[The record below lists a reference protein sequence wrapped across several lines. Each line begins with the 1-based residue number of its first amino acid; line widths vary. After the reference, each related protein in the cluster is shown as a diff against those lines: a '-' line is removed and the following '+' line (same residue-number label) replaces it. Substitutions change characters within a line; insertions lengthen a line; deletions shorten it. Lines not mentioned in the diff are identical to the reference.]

1 MADFFGTKFD
11 SCRRRAL
18 SRSVLLALGAA
29 ASGIPIAFAQ
39 SYPSRAIRI
48 IEEMIRIATA
58 YQNVSTLLIAIPMR
72 HKIEQVFRDR
82 PLTPDEASRDE
93 TIRRAVLVEYPPV
106 TTTCSSNL
114 RIADRVAEFAKR
126 HGLED
131 VLPLVIDLTERL
143 FPMAQAVDVEL
154 VADDEQSDQQT
165 IFFKVQGLDI
175 EPRLGSDLHWQWASE
190 LQQICTGPGRALLG
204 LELCW
209 VD

>member
-1 MADFFGTKFD
+1 MCDVSLTIIKHHKPPRGFFSFHSIRLNPAKSSLT
-11 SCRRRAL
+11 
-18 SRSVLLALGAA
+18 
-29 ASGIPIAFAQ
+29 SG
-39 SYPSRAIRI
+39 
-48 IEEMIRIATA
+48 
-58 YQNVSTLLIAIPMR
+58 
-72 HKIEQVFRDR
+72 
-82 PLTPDEASRDE
+82 
-93 TIRRAVLVEYPPV
+93 LVEYPPV

-114 RIADRVAEFAKR
+114 RIADRAAEFAKR

-154 VADDEQSDQQT
+154 VADDEQPDQQA
-165 IFFKVQGLDI
+165 IFFKVLGLDI

-190 LQQICTGPGRALLG
+190 LQQICSGSGRAFVG